1 MNNTIENEENSKRQD
16 KVKKAIEKCQLDL
29 QKEPNNAKLHI
40 RLGDLYMDWH
50 LDIFNSCQYIDEAIT
65 EYQCALETAIDSY
78 EVYYKIGKAQFYKGD
93 LDKAIKTSCLLTFWW
108 RIIHQNVVFYS

>member
-1 MNNTIENEENSKRQD
+1 MANMLENDSSDEMNKKQD
-16 KVKKAIEKCQLDL
+16 KVKKAIERCQLDL

-40 RLGDLYMDWH
+40 RLGDLYLEWH

-78 EVYYKIGKAQFYKGD
+78 EIYYKIGKAQFYKGD
-93 LDKAIKTSCLLTFWW
+93 LDKAKKGIFL
-108 RIIHQNVVFYS
+108 